1 MRISYSDLQAFKQ
14 CPKRY
19 QFKVLE
25 RRKEPKSKEQVFG
38 TLIHEC
44 LKFMFTHD
52 PLFPTLDQ
60 VIEHYNERFPIASPE
75 SSTKAGAD
83 WSEQEIEIY
92 KKQGISLL
100 KKFYERN
107 APWNFVI
114 VDLESKF
121 EVALTDKKTGS
132 GHILAGIMDRVDKLP
147 DGIFEIIDYKT
158 AKKLPAQEK
167 VDRDLQLSIYAMGL
181 QKRWPHISSDK
192 IKLSLQ
198 FLKHDEKLSTSRS
211 EEDFKKTETDVIETI
226 RDIESRVKDGKEFEP
241 VVSPLCDFCSFKSLC
256 PAWKHLYK
264 NVKSEEIDGEKIP
277 EVMSEYFKLRE
288 EKAKIESRLK
298 ELNRLLTRYLL
309 EEQIDRVFDDQ
320 GVIAKRMLEK
330 YQYDFEAI
338 RLILEPLGKWQEV
351 LQASESRLKAILKE
365 IPEWA
370 REEIKKARTLVRST
384 PIITAVKSRAKTKK

>member
-1 MRISYSDLQAFKQ
+1 MRISYSDLQTFKQ
-14 CPKRY
+14 CPRRY
-19 QFKVLE
+19 QFKVLL

-60 VIEHYNERFPIASPE
+60 VIEHYNERFPTDWPE
-75 SSTKAGAD
+75 AES
-83 WSEQEIEIY
+83 EIY
-92 KKQGISLL
+92 KKQGITVI
-100 KKFYERN
+100 KRFYERN

-121 EVALTDKKTGS
+121 EVVLTDEKTGS
-132 GHILAGIMDRVDKLP
+132 GHILAGIMDRIDKLP
-147 DGIFEIIDYKT
+147 DGTFEIIDYKT
-158 AKKLPAQEK
+158 QKKLPAQEK

-181 QKRWPHISSDK
+181 QKRWPHVESKK

-211 EEDFKKTETDVIETI
+211 EEDFKKTEADVIETI
-226 RDIESRVKDGKEFEP
+226 RDIESRVKDGREFEP
-241 VVSPLCDFCSFKSLC
+241 VVSPLCDFCSFKPLC

-277 EVMSEYFKLRE
+277 EVMSEYFKLRD
-288 EKAKIESRLK
+288 EKSKIEARLK
-298 ELNRLLTRYLL
+298 ELNRLLTRYLV
-309 EEQIDRVFDDQ
+309 EEQIDRLFDDQ

-351 LQASESRLKAILKE
+351 LQASETRLKAILKE
-365 IPEWA
+365 LPEWA
-370 REEIKKARTLVRST
+370 REEVKKARSLVRSS
-384 PIITAVKSRAKTKK
+384 PVLTATRAKRRNI